1 MADWAIET
9 IKQIAEKNKRMEEKQ
24 TYIDNRYRL
33 EVDPKQVEA
42 WELIVME
49 SPRITDWMMVFARY
63 LVNGSGLV
71 SPGLPATPLDELTRE
86 ERAEIVE
93 SKAYKALKH
102 FKLPQLK
109 DAAQSF
115 AQQAVS
121 GF

>member
-9 IKQIAEKNKRMEEKQ
+9 IKRIAEEKRM
-24 TYIDNRYRL
+24 TNTTVIDNRYRL

-42 WELIVME
+42 WELTVME
-49 SPRITDWMMVFARY
+49 SPKVSDWMLVFARY
-63 LVNGSGLV
+63 LANGSGLV
-71 SPGLPATPLDELTRE
+71 SPALPATPLDELTPK

-93 SKAYKALKH
+93 SKAYKALKR
-102 FKLPQLK
+102 FKLAELK

>member
-1 MADWAIET
+1 MTDIT
-9 IKQIAEKNKRMEEKQ
+9 V
-24 TYIDNRYRL
+24 IDNRYRL

-42 WELIVME
+42 WELTIME
-49 SPRITDWMMVFARY
+49 SPKVSDWMLVFARY
-63 LVNGSGLV
+63 LANGSGLV
-71 SPGLPATPLDELTRE
+71 SPALPVTPLDEMTQA
-86 ERAEIVE
+86 ERAEIMT
-93 SKAYKALKH
+93 SPAYKALKH

>member
-1 MADWAIET
+1 
-9 IKQIAEKNKRMEEKQ
+9 MEEKP

-42 WELIVME
+42 WELTVME
-49 SPRITDWMMVFARY
+49 SPKVSDWMLVFPRY
-63 LVNGSGLV
+63 LANGSGLV
-71 SPGLPATPLDELTRE
+71 SPGLPVTPLDELTE
-86 ERAEIVE
+86 KERQEIMS

-102 FKLPQLK
+102 FKVPQLR

-115 AQQAVS
+115 AEQAVS